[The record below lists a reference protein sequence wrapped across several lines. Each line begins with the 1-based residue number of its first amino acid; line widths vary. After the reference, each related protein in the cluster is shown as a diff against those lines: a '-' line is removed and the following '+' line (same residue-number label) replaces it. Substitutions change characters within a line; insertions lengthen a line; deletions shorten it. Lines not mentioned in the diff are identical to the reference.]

1 LFGFEWWSLA
11 LAVVAGVACG
21 FLNTVASSGSAVSL
35 PVLMAIG
42 LDPITANATNR
53 IPLLLGSISAT
64 MSFSKK
70 KALPWALAIKASIP
84 TSIGAI
90 VGARLIELFPR
101 RDVGLIITAA
111 ILLAL
116 LLLFT
121 KVKEAIAQ
129 SEGAPVRFGLREVIF
144 FFGIG
149 VWLGFIVLDG
159 ATYLLLVLTLGVGL
173 SLVPAT
179 AVKSAV
185 LVSSTLVSMV
195 IFVFHGEIN
204 WTMAALTGGGSLL
217 GGVLGARFTMSPNA
231 KRYIFWL
238 LAGTIFAEV
247 IHLGV
252 HYFYKTH

>member
-1 LFGFEWWSLA
+1 VFEYQLWSLA
-11 LAVVAGVACG
+11 LAVAAGVACG
-21 FLNTVASSGSAVSL
+21 FLNTVVSSGSAVSL
-35 PVLMAIG
+35 PVLMMIG

-53 IPLLLGSISAT
+53 VPLLLGSISAT
-64 MSFSKK
+64 WSFSNKK
-70 KALPWALAIKASIP
+70 VLPWALALKVSIP

-116 LLLFT
+116 ALLFT
-121 KVKEAIAQ
+121 KVKQAIEQ
-129 SEGAPVRFGLREVIF
+129 SEAAFIRFGLREVVL

-159 ATYLLLVLTLGVGL
+159 ATYLLLVLTLAVGL
-173 SLVPAT
+173 ALVPAT
-179 AVKSAV
+179 AVKSAA
-185 LVSSTLVSMV
+185 LVASTVVSMV
-195 IFVFHGEIN
+195 IFVYHGEIN
-204 WTMAALTGGGSLL
+204 WTLAALTGIGSIV
-217 GGVLGARFTMSPNA
+217 GGVLGAHFTMSPNA

-247 IHLGV
+247 IHLAI
-252 HYFYKTH
+252 HYLSKTH